1 MHPDTRAGIINLPN
15 RFDAL
20 HLKEFLTVK
29 LSRRLMIAAVGCL
42 LVSGVAAAA
51 DKSKVL
57 FLTQSQGFKHGS
69 VNRDKRDLAVAE
81 VAMTQLGQKTGL
93 FDIHCTQDAAA
104 DFTKENLKNYDIVM
118 FYTTGELPIAAA
130 DRDYF
135 MNEWLKQ
142 KGHGW
147 IGFHSAADTYR
158 TNNPAHK
165 WYWDLCGGTFKG
177 HPWNAG
183 ELVTISVHDT
193 KHPAM
198 KPFGDEFQIKDEIY
212 WYDHWVPENVHVL
225 MSLNIAK
232 CPTKGQKTND
242 GLHAEH
248 VPVSWCRTW
257 GDGKIF
263 FNNLGHNESTW
274 TDPRFLDST
283 EAAIRW
289 IRGEVAGDATPNPE
303 VSRQQ
308 QAKALKDAG
317 VEK

>member
-1 MHPDTRAGIINLPN
+1 MES
-15 RFDAL
+15 F
-20 HLKEFLTVK
+20 TVK
-29 LSRRLMIAAVGCL
+29 LPRLFVAAVVGCL
-42 LVSGVAAAA
+42 LSVDVASAA
-51 DKSKVL
+51 DKSRVL
-57 FLTQSQGFKHGS
+57 YLTQSKGFKHGS
-69 VNRDKRDLAVAE
+69 VNRDGKDGAKKDLAASE
-81 VAMTQLGQKTGL
+81 VAMKQLGQQSGL
-93 FDIHCTQDAAA
+93 FEVDCTQDSKA
-104 DFTKENLKNYDIVM
+104 DFTKENLKKYDIVM
-118 FYTTGELPIAAA
+118 FYTTGELDITDA

-147 IGFHSAADTYR
+147 IGFHSAADTFR

-165 WYWDLCGGTFKG
+165 WYWDLSGGTFKG

-198 KPFGDEFQIKDEIY
+198 KAFGDEFQIKDEIY
-212 WYDHWVPENVHVL
+212 WYDHWVPENVHVQ

-232 CPTKGQKTND
+232 CPTKGEKKKVKEGD
-242 GLHAEH
+242 EEVEVIKAEH
-248 VPVSWCRTW
+248 VPVAWCRSW

-274 TDPRFLDST
+274 TDKRFLDST

-289 IRGEVAGDATPNPE
+289 IRNEVPGDATPNPE
-303 VSRQQ
+303 VSKAE

-317 VEK
+317 VTK

>member
-1 MHPDTRAGIINLPN
+1 M
-15 RFDAL
+15 
-20 HLKEFLTVK
+20 K
-29 LSRRLMIAAVGCL
+29 LSRQLVVAIVGCL
-42 LVSGVAAAA
+42 MISGAAAAA

-57 FLTQSQGFKHGS
+57 FLTQSKGFKHGS
-69 VNRDKRDLAVAE
+69 VNRDKRDLAVSE

-93 FDIHCTQDAAA
+93 FEIHCTQDSKA

-118 FYTTGELPIAAA
+118 FYTTGELDITDEA
-130 DRDYF
+130 RDYF

-165 WYWDLCGGTFKG
+165 WYWDLAGGTFKG

-193 KHPAM
+193 QHPAM
-198 KPFGDEFQIKDEIY
+198 KAFGEEFQIKDEIY

-232 CPTKGQKTND
+232 CPTKGEKRGT

-248 VPVSWCRTW
+248 VPVAWCRSW

-274 TDPRFLDST
+274 NDKRFLDST

-289 IRGEVAGDATPNPE
+289 IRGELPGDATPNPA
-303 VSRQQ
+303 VSKEQ